1 MLYHIRTR
9 CNYTQGMLA
18 RELDVSRQ
26 ALCAWEN
33 GRKSIPQKR
42 ATQLAELFGIEPE
55 ILLHGDVQ
63 ELENRT
69 LFSLVKQG
77 RQVFSYRPQE
87 QVRVFFQDT
96 TEDLP
101 EQRSKNLALQR
112 KALLEQITAL
122 TLPDQE
128 KQVEQAPQDEKIL
141 EILRMVCHMLSICL
155 QLPEESQTV
164 ALTFLAEQLSV
175 MEQLL
180 SGKRD
185 DNANEWQSR
194 QLQQLRSRWA
204 SMLLQ
209 SQENNIPS
217 LDHIVW
223 DSDRKLLTEQLNTL
237 YRQALA
243 SGIDRQRLRLQVN
256 RYLEEKVYETAD

>member
-33 GRKSIPQKR
+33 GRKTIPQKR
-42 ATQLAELFGIEPE
+42 VLQLAELFGIESE
-55 ILLHGDVQ
+55 LLLYGNVQ

-87 QVRVFFQDT
+87 QVHVFFRDATQ
-96 TEDLP
+96 DLP
-101 EQRSKNLALQR
+101 EQRSKNLAVQR
-112 KALLEQITAL
+112 KAVLDQINAL
-122 TLPDQE
+122 TAPDQE
-128 KQVEQAPQDEKIL
+128 KQVEQAPQDEKTF
-141 EILRMVCHMLSICL
+141 EILRMVCHMLSVCL

-164 ALTFLAEQLSV
+164 ALAFLTEQLGV
-175 MEQLL
+175 MEHLL
-180 SGKRD
+180 SGERNGAMD
-185 DNANEWQSR
+185 EWHTR
-194 QLQQLRSRWA
+194 QLQHLRSRWA

-209 SQENNIPS
+209 SQEENIPA

-243 SGIDRQRLRLQVN
+243 SGIDRQRLQLQVN
-256 RYLEEKVYETAD
+256 RYLEEKAYETAD

>member
-33 GRKSIPQKR
+33 GRKTIPQKR
-42 ATQLAELFGIEPE
+42 VLQLAELFGIESE
-55 ILLHGDVQ
+55 ILLHGNVQ

-69 LFSLVKQG
+69 LFGLVKQG

-87 QVRVFFQDT
+87 QVRVFFWDAA
-96 TEDLP
+96 EDFP

-112 KALLEQITAL
+112 KVVLEQISAL
-122 TLPDQE
+122 TAPDRE
-128 KQVEQAPQDEKIL
+128 KQVERAPQDEKTL
-141 EILRMVCHMLSICL
+141 EILRMVCHMLSVCL
-155 QLPEESQTV
+155 QLPEESHTV
-164 ALTFLAEQLSV
+164 ALTFFAEQLSV

-180 SGKRD
+180 SGKR
-185 DNANEWQSR
+185 NGSTNEWQSR
-194 QLQQLRSRWA
+194 QLQQLRTRWA
-204 SMLLQ
+204 IMLLQ
-209 SQENNIPS
+209 SREDRLPS

-243 SGIDRQRLRLQVN
+243 SGADRQRLQLQVN
-256 RYLEEKVYETAD
+256 RYLEEITYETTD

>member
-33 GRKSIPQKR
+33 GRKLMPQKR

-55 ILLHGDVQ
+55 ILLHGNVQ

-69 LFSLVKQG
+69 LFGLVKQG

-87 QVRVFFQDT
+87 QVRVFFWDAA
-96 TEDLP
+96 EDLP

-112 KALLEQITAL
+112 KVVLEQISAL
-122 TLPDQE
+122 TAPDQE
-128 KQVEQAPQDEKIL
+128 KQVEQASQDERIL
-141 EILRMVCHMLSICL
+141 AILRMVCHMLRICL
-155 QLPEESQTV
+155 QLPEDSQTV
-164 ALTFLAEQLSV
+164 ALAFLTEQLGV
-175 MEQLL
+175 MEHLL
-180 SGKRD
+180 SGERNGAMD
-185 DNANEWQSR
+185 EWHTR
-194 QLQQLRSRWA
+194 QLQHLRSRWA

-209 SQENNIPS
+209 SQEENIPA

-243 SGIDRQRLRLQVN
+243 SGADRQRLQLQVN
-256 RYLEEKVYETAD
+256 RYLEEITYETTD